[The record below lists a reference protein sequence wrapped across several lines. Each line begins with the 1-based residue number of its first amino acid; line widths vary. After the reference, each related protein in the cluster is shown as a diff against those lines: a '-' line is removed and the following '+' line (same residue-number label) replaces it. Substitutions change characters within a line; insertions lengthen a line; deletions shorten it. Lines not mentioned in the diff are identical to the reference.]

1 MQRCILRGAARPTA
15 FASAFIVCP
24 RCGGP
29 LEIELPLRQPRREQ
43 PGASQTVG
51 GARASRDPRDLSG
64 VWRYR
69 ELLPFDDAA
78 PFVTLF
84 EGNTPLY
91 DAPRSAKYCGVDD
104 LRLKHQGAI
113 RPAHSRIPA

>member
-1 MQRCILRGAARPTA
+1 MRRALRLSRAHLRLPALRRPARDRLQQPRAAGDARGLRKRWAARA
-15 FASAFIVCP
+15 
-24 RCGGP
+24 
-29 LEIELPLRQPRREQ
+29 
-43 PGASQTVG
+43 
-51 GARASRDPRDLSG
+51 ASRDPRDVSG

-91 DAPRSAKYCGVDD
+91 TRRASANIAAWTTCG
-104 LRLKHQGAI
+104 
-113 RPAHSRIPA
+113 